1 MQLFSNNGCLYGRAI
16 PVTAI
21 SPYLLS
27 LIYGG
32 GILFLIRDI
41 AKYNSLGN
49 CLIVS
54 GMMTIL
60 FGLIAFFG
68 VIYKRDAIR
77 LDLCNALCLL

>member
-1 MQLFSNNGCLYGRAI
+1 VQLFSNNGCLYGSAI

-49 CLIVS
+49 CLKVD
-54 GMMTIL
+54 GMIMIL
-60 FGLIAFFG
+60 FGLISFFV
-68 VIYKRDAIR
+68 VIYKGGNIR
-77 LDLCNALCLL
+77 SDLFNALCFL